1 MRIVCTFRHSFKG
14 PAEPCPV
21 RGSCSGESYSLSVP
35 EDQGRLDEAEKLYKA
50 MEFVQC
56 IAACSPAF
64 ATDPI
69 PTEELSQTTALIPL
83 DSKSPDLSHRAPDFP
98 NMPRALPSKALLHPL
113 SQAAADGRART
124 FGTQH
129 A

>member
-1 MRIVCTFRHSFKG
+1 MFPRSDTASNDLQNHVRSKG
-14 PAEPCPV
+14 PAL
-21 RGSCSGESYSLSVP
+21 GESYSLSVP

-98 NMPRALPSKALLHPL
+98 NMPRAGPCQARPSFIH
-113 SQAAADGRART
+113 
-124 FGTQH
+124 
-129 A
+129 